1 MAIATLAT
9 TRYVEVGTYI
19 GQFFLP
25 GAGALPN
32 EARVVCLVGKG
43 DRLIVIRN
51 QQLLRS
57 FVYREEVSF
66 SNTAP
71 FVATLVYPSDG
82 NQSSPTR
89 LFTSDGVEIPANKWI
104 YVETEDGYNKI
115 QIVDTAYDPTAT
127 YYLDYQSVSREVK
140 DQIPDISIANL
151 SATAQIREVLAAGTL
166 QDQEEFREYRD
177 YYLDFEVDPVSAS
190 EDNANVLASI
200 SSINSDAAS
209 GTGSLSVSSGA
220 NYSHAYNRLYRLE
233 VIDTAGTGLARE
245 ATFEWTGTPVS
256 FGNNALPA
264 TPLNPA
270 ASSPSFTIY
279 ASQANSLSQH
289 LELGV
294 VLDFSFGASNFA
306 VGDVFYVQANGAGL
320 IEVDPLLLNTNQF
333 TQISSVEAQIDEE
346 STGSLVDSSL
356 PSDYTYTSHNLNF
369 RAEVI
374 AVSGVSPNRTATFVW
389 SAYGTQLLTGS
400 FQIAQA
406 SPSSLTQSLG
416 ATGLKISLSFGSD
429 HFVVGD
435 KFEWNVKAPR
445 LFYKGKEPVRSITM
459 TVGSAIVPS
468 ANRGLISGSFL
479 SDTQEGKFGNWSADT
494 SVNNGRF
501 ELNDGLQ
508 FYIRNAYLHS
518 SVNASPGGS
527 RSSSGDKHSTQCRCL
542 STMNFSLLTEEYQS
556 FSNPSEIAMDITG
569 AITGVAGAKYITL
582 RHNPEEIIYLRQAS
596 DEEAVSYVHV
606 EGSPFI
612 RLTSSF
618 SGDLECFFRWRGA
631 EPNPGQAYFLSAKY
645 LRPSSFYNKP
655 ILFLTGSDAEK
666 FLAPSTIRNDLYIGS
681 QIVFEQAVPGL
692 FVIQVQDADQDGNY
706 SRTDYKKAVQAFI
719 QDRRATDLVV
729 LNYFQAL
736 PDQLNVINRANDPFE
751 QHESITYVGAPIDT
765 PIGSELEPNSLVFLA
780 KKPLAVFGNSP
791 AHGTRVLVGHT
802 RATRTIQLEDGSAT
816 EVTLDGSFVAAAVAS
831 LVSSFASPTE
841 TILQKTITSFN
852 TIDAHTDQENLI
864 LGGAGIVFFRD
875 EGSGIYRIRE
885 DVTVD
890 NFAPDTKNLN
900 HMTQKQFVTRDIRRT
915 MNEAVISLV
924 FPSAEAGI
932 STIQSVLVS
941 RLMSLETN
949 GLIGR
954 YQDAEGNVR
963 EIDPGTD
970 AIVFR
975 DPADPTLYHI
985 AYNYFLATVAKRIFG
1000 LYTVNLPGG
1009 FPV

>member
-51 QQLLRS
+51 QQILRS
-57 FVYREEVSF
+57 FVYREEISF
-66 SNTAP
+66 STTAP
-71 FVATLVYPSDG
+71 FVATLNHPADG
-82 NQSSPTR
+82 NQSTPTR
-89 LFTSDGVEIPANKWI
+89 LFTSDGVEIPANKWV
-104 YVETEDGYNKI
+104 YNETDGVYNKV

-127 YYLDYQSVSREVK
+127 YYLDYQSTSREVK
-140 DQIPDISIANL
+140 DEIPDISISNL

-177 YYLDFEVDPVSAS
+177 YYLDFEIDAVEAS
-190 EDNANVLASI
+190 EDNSNVVSSI
-200 SSINSDAAS
+200 SSVNSSASS
-209 GTGSLSVSSGA
+209 GTGIVSVSSGA

-233 VIDTAGTGLARE
+233 VVDTAGTGLARE
-245 ATFEWTGTPVS
+245 ATFEWTATPVS

-270 ASSPSFTIY
+270 APSPSFTVY
-279 ASQANSLSQH
+279 ASSVSSLSQH

-294 VLDFSFGASNFA
+294 VLDFSFGATNFA

-320 IEVDPLLLNTNQF
+320 IELDPLLLNANQF
-333 TQISSVEAQIDEE
+333 TEISSVEADLNEG

-356 PSDYTYTSHNLNF
+356 ASDYTFTAHNLTL

-374 AVSGVSPNRTATFVW
+374 AVSGMSPSRSATLVW
-389 SAYGTQLLTGS
+389 SAFGTHLLSGS
-400 FQIAQA
+400 FEIAEA
-406 SPSSLTQSLG
+406 SESSLTQTLG
-416 ATGLKISLSFGSD
+416 STGLKISLSFGNS

-435 KFEWNVKAPR
+435 KFEWSVKAPR
-445 LFYKGKEPVRSITM
+445 LFYKGKEPVRSIKL
-459 TVGSAIVPS
+459 TVGSAINPS
-468 ANRGLISGSFL
+468 ANRGLVSGSFL
-479 SDTQEGKFGNWSADT
+479 ADTQEGKFGNWSADT
-494 SVNNGRF
+494 SVSNGRF

-508 FYIRNAYLHS
+508 LYIRNAYLHS
-518 SVNASPGGS
+518 SV
-527 RSSSGDKHSTQCRCL
+527 SSSPSGNSSATGDVHTTQCRSL
-542 STMNFSLLTEEYQS
+542 STMNFSLLTEDRQS

-569 AITGVAGAKYITL
+569 AVTGVAGAKYITL
-582 RHNPEEIIYLRQAS
+582 RHLPAEILYLRQAS
-596 DEEAVSYVHV
+596 DESAVSYVQV
-606 EGSPFI
+606 EGTPFL
-612 RLTSSF
+612 RLTSDI
-618 SGDLECFFRWRGA
+618 SGDLESLYRWRGV
-631 EPNPGQAYFLSAKY
+631 EPNPGQYYFLSAKY
-645 LRPSSFYNKP
+645 LRPDSFYNKP
-655 ILFLTGSDAEK
+655 ILFLTAGDAEK
-666 FLAPSTIRNDLYIGS
+666 FLAPSTVRNDLFIGA

-692 FVIQVQDADQDGNY
+692 FIIQVKDTDQDGVY
-706 SRTDYKKAVQAFI
+706 SRTDYKTAVQAFM

-751 QHESITYVGAPIDT
+751 QHESIAYVGAPIDT

-780 KKPLAVFGNSP
+780 KKPLAVYGNSP

-802 RATRTIQLEDGSAT
+802 RATRSLQLEDGSST
-816 EVTLDGSFVAAAVAS
+816 EVTLDGSFIAAAVAS

-852 TIDAHTDQENLI
+852 NIETHTDQENLI
-864 LGGAGIVFFRD
+864 LGGAGVVFFRD

-885 DVTVD
+885 DITVD
-890 NFAPDTKNLN
+890 NFSADTKNLN

-924 FPSAEAGI
+924 FPSAQAGI
-932 STIQSVLVS
+932 ATIQSVLVS
-941 RLMSLETN
+941 RLMSLETR

-954 YQDAEGNVR
+954 YQDADGNVR
-963 EIDPGTD
+963 AIDPGTD